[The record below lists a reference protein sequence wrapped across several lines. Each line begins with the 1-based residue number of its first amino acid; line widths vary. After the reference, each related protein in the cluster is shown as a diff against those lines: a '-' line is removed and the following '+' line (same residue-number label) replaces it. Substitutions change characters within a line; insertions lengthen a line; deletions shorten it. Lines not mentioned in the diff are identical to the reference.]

1 MPFSDAVAVASLYLA
16 LVGLL
21 STFFYIQLGQWLNG
35 ILGTDS
41 KWHQV
46 KGRTPE
52 SNYFDKRLECYF
64 EAVQAYSPWTF
75 LGWAA
80 VTSFLIIVGLFLH
93 ILQSGLPPADAVFLS
108 FYVSTPGYF
117 FLGIYLLLSVV
128 MLVIGYR
135 KAKQLR
141 DDVKD
146 NL

>member
-64 EAVQAYSPWTF
+64 DHRGTVPAHT
-75 LGWAA
+75 
-80 VTSFLIIVGLFLH
+80 TKR
-93 ILQSGLPPADAVFLS
+93 PPPS
-108 FYVSTPGYF
+108 RCC
-117 FLGIYLLLSVV
+117 LSV
-128 MLVIGYR
+128 L
-135 KAKQLR
+135 LR
-141 DDVKD
+141 EHARLLFSRDLSPAFRSHAGDW
-146 NL
+146 LSEGETAQR